1 VSIWI
6 ALWIVL
12 SLALLG
18 FLAWSVAILL
28 KQKNAWKTFA
38 AAHKLR
44 YKPGRM
50 MQSPE
55 MDGIIED
62 YKFNFFTSEHTAED
76 MRGNRKMTAV
86 EINLQSEMPIDGG
99 VASGGMVPLLKG
111 LNLKAELSP
120 KQEGWSK
127 AYIAMAS
134 NKAAFELYLTDERM
148 QALTKLMQI
157 NHAWVIFVFKNNM
170 MLLRMDTPSPLNSA
184 DQLEKLYKLLIKVA
198 KILELKNGEGKLIKA
213 EEARAP
219 LKEAALPI
227 DDAQLK
233 STSGLQLEDDAS
245 E

>member
-18 FLAWSVAILL
+18 FLAWSVVILI
-28 KQKNAWKTFA
+28 KQKSAWKTFSA
-38 AAHKLR
+38 THKLR
-44 YKPGRM
+44 YKTGRM

-62 YKFNFFTSEHTAED
+62 YKFNFFTGEHSAPD

-86 EINLQSEMPIDGG
+86 EITLQSDMPIEGG
-99 VASGGMVPLLKG
+99 LASGEMVPLLKN
-111 LNLKAELSP
+111 LNFKTEVSP

-127 AYIAMAS
+127 AYIALAS
-134 NKAAFELYLTDERM
+134 NRGALELYLTDERV

-170 MLLRMDTPSPLNSA
+170 TLLRMDTASPLNSA

-198 KILELKNGEGKLIKA
+198 KVLELKPGEAKLIKA

-219 LKEAALPI
+219 LKETALPI
-227 DDAQLK
+227 DYEQLK